1 MNKFKKLGISAL
13 AGSLAAF
20 SVQSAELSFTGDSS
34 VSYTTGG
41 QDNVATGKKGIA
53 ADVGMSFS
61 ASGELDNGWTVS
73 TAVDTGNNNTASS
86 AQLTLGLGDMG
97 TVQFNQIAGS
107 FVRGLDDTLPT
118 AWEEAF
124 DLSKHTMVSSI
135 VGNATNDGSISYK
148 SAALDLGG
156 GTVQLMVD
164 YDTAADAAD
173 GGQGALVASNT
184 LDAGLAV
191 GIDATYA
198 GLTVKVGHEKA
209 DVAGGADGRADQQ
222 NSVISAVYAAGPFS
236 IGYAEWEHNDGQ
248 TGTAGADYTGEG
260 MSIAFNVN
268 DNLTVSYATLE
279 DNKEA
284 DSGNANT
291 VDVDI
296 DSIQAA
302 YTMGSMAVKVQNT
315 STDNPNFVNNT
326 ESEHT
331 EINVSFSF

>member
-1 MNKFKKLGISAL
+1 MNNFKKIGISAL

-20 SVQSAELSFTGDSS
+20 SAQSAELSFTGDSS

-148 SAALDLGG
+148 SAALDLAG
-156 GTVQLMVD
+156 GTVQVMVD

-184 LDAGLAV
+184 MDGGLAV

-198 GLTVKVGHEKA
+198 GLTLKVGHETA
-209 DVAGGADGRADQQ
+209 EVAGGADGRQDQQ
-222 NSVISAVYAAGPFS
+222 NSVMSAVYAAGPFS

-248 TGTAGADYTGEG
+248 NGTAGADYTGEG

-284 DSGNANT
+284 DSNDNNT

-302 YTMGSMAVKVQNT
+302 YTMGSMAVKIQNT